1 MFGLSKVLG
10 FFALPSNLLIALAL
24 AGILMMRTRFRR
36 FGQGLLI
43 GAVLLLAV
51 VGIAPVGNAL
61 MLPLEER
68 FPKWDSKRGA
78 PHGIVV
84 LGGAVSPDVSAA
96 RKDVSLNE
104 AAERMTAVAKLA
116 RDYPSARIA
125 FTGGSGRLFQGA
137 SEADVVPALFE
148 SFGIPRDRIQLENR
162 ARNTAENAAFTKALV
177 QPKPGERWL
186 LVTSAHHM
194 PRSVGIF
201 RKAGF
206 PVEAYPVDYRT
217 RGAADLAGPFGSLA
231 AGLARTDAAMHE
243 WAGLVVYWLTGRTS
257 ELFPGPQRRGGCD
270 TARDNCRP

>member
-257 ELFPGPQRRGGCD
+257 ELFPGPRQVGGCD
-270 TARDNCRP
+270 TATDNCRP

>member
-1 MFGLSKVLG
+1 MFGLSKILG
-10 FFALPSNLLIALAL
+10 FFALPSNLLLLLAL
-24 AGILMMRTRFRR
+24 VGILLMRTRFSR

-43 GAVLLLAV
+43 GAILLLV
-51 VGIAPVGNAL
+51 IVGIAPVGNAL

-68 FPKWDSKRGA
+68 FPKWDPKRGS

-96 RKDVSLNE
+96 RQDIALNE

-116 RDYPSARIA
+116 REHPSARIV
-125 FTGGSGRLFQGA
+125 FTGGSGRLFGGA
-137 SEADVVPALFE
+137 TEADFVSDLFE
-148 SFGIPRDRIQLENR
+148 SFGISRDRVTLEKR
-162 ARNTAENAAFTKALV
+162 ARNTVENAVLTKELV
-177 QPKPGERWL
+177 QPKPAERWL

-206 PVEAYPVDYRT
+206 PVEAHPVDFRT
-217 RGAADLAGPFGSLA
+217 RGTADLTGPFGSLA

-243 WAGLVVYWLTGRTS
+243 WAGLIVYWLTGRTS
-257 ELFPGPQRRGGCD
+257 ELFPGPHASAGCD
-270 TARDNCRP
+270 KAADGCRP

>member
-24 AGILMMRTRFRR
+24 AGILMMRTRFSR

-68 FPKWDSKRGA
+68 FPTWDSKRGA

-148 SFGIPRDRIQLENR
+148 SFGIPRDRVQLENR

>member
-1 MFGLSKVLG
+1 MFGLSKILG
-10 FFALPSNLLIALAL
+10 FFALPSNLLVVLAL
-24 AGILMMRTRFRR
+24 TGILLIRTRFRR

-68 FPKWDSKRGA
+68 FPKWDAKGGA

-84 LGGAVSPDVSAA
+84 LGGAISPDVSAA
-96 RKDVSLNE
+96 RNDIALNE

-116 RDYPSARIA
+116 REHPSARIV
-125 FTGGSGRLFQGA
+125 FTGGSGRLFGGA
-137 SEADVVPALFE
+137 AEADFVTGLFE
-148 SFGIPRDRIQLENR
+148 SFGIPRDRITLESR
-162 ARNTAENAAFTKALV
+162 ARNTIENAALTKALV

-194 PRSVGIF
+194 PRSIGLF

-206 PVEAYPVDYRT
+206 PVEAHPVDYRT
-217 RGAADLAGPFGSLA
+217 RGKADLAGPLGSIA
-231 AGLARTDAAMHE
+231 GGLARTDAALHE
-243 WAGLVVYWLTGRTS
+243 WAGLVVYWLSGHTS
-257 ELFPGPQRRGGCD
+257 ELFPGPVRTVGCD
-270 TARDNCRP
+270 NARDNCRP

>member
-1 MFGLSKVLG
+1 MFGLSKVFG
-10 FFALPSNLLIALAL
+10 FFALPSNFLIVMALI
-24 AGILMMRTRFRR
+24 GILLMRTRFRR

-43 GAVLLLAV
+43 VAILLLTIL
-51 VGIAPVGNAL
+51 GISPVGNAL

-68 FPKWDSKRGA
+68 FPKWESKSGS

-84 LGGAVSPDVSAA
+84 LGGAISPDVSAA
-96 RKDVSLNE
+96 RKDVALNE

-116 RDYPSARIA
+116 REHPSARIV
-125 FTGGSGRLFQGA
+125 FTGGSGRLFSGA
-137 SEADVVPALFE
+137 TEADFVIGLFE
-148 SFGIPRDRIQLENR
+148 SFGIPRDRIVLESR
-162 ARNTAENAAFTKALV
+162 ARNTVENAVNTKALV

-201 RKAGF
+201 RKADF
-206 PVEAYPVDYRT
+206 PVEAYPVDFRT
-217 RGAADLAGPFGSLA
+217 RGSADLLGPFGSLA
-231 AGLARTDAAMHE
+231 GGLARTDAATHE

-257 ELFPGPQRRGGCD
+257 ELFPGPVHSTACD

>member
-148 SFGIPRDRIQLENR
+148 SFGIPRDRVQLENR

-257 ELFPGPQRRGGCD
+257 ELFPRPQQMGGCD